1 MTDTEQPIGFH
12 LLVIGCFCTLVL
24 DRSGCD
30 GDDSVARASQIQL
43 RSQWVISIRQGESPQ
58 HVLTDSWRVRVA
70 DKAAYSA
77 FVRVGE
83 GVFQSLFFIV

>member
-12 LLVIGCFCTLVL
+12 RLVIVCFCTLTL
-24 DRSGCD
+24 DRSGGY

-43 RSQWVISIRQGESPQ
+43 RSEWVISIRQGESPQ
-58 HVLTDSWRVRVA
+58 HGLTDSWRVRVA